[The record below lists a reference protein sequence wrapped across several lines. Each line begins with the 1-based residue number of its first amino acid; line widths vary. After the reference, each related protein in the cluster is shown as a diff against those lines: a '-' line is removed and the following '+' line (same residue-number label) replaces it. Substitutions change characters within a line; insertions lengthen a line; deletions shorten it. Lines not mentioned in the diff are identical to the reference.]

1 MAKKLEQT
9 TSLKSWMEADETLRQ
24 IGQLN
29 SRLDKITGDMNLE
42 ITKTQS
48 KYQPEIDKLNADKI
62 GLEQNLKLFV
72 ESCREKDFI
81 EKKSKELNWGI
92 VSFRLSNPA
101 VKTLKGFTWE
111 SVKLLIS
118 KSKKYA
124 EIFLKTK
131 TDIDK
136 NAILASGLTATEL
149 SKLGVEKSQT
159 ENFAY
164 EVFKRN

>member
-9 TSLKSWMEADETLRQ
+9 TTLKDWQEVDETLRN
-24 IGQLN
+24 IGSLN
-29 SRLDKITGDMNLE
+29 SKLDQLTGEMNQRITE
-42 ITKTQS
+42 VQS
-48 KYQPEIDKLNADKI
+48 KFQKTIDEINSEKI
-62 GLEQNLKLFV
+62 GLESNLKLYV
-72 ESCREKDFI
+72 ESRRDEFA

-111 SVKLLIS
+111 SVKLVIA

-124 EIFLKTK
+124 EMFLKIK

-136 NAILASGLTATEL
+136 NAILASGLSSQEL
-149 SKLGVEKSQT
+149 AKLGVERSQT

-164 EVFKRN
+164 ECFIRK

>member
-9 TSLKSWMEADETLRQ
+9 TTLKDWQEVDETLRN
-24 IGQLN
+24 IGILN
-29 SRLDKITGDMNLE
+29 SKLDQLTGEMNQRITE
-42 ITKTQS
+42 VQS
-48 KYQPEIDKLNADKI
+48 KFQKTIDELNSEKI
-62 GLEQNLKLFV
+62 GLESNLKLYV
-72 ESCREKDFI
+72 ESRRDEFS

-111 SVKLLIS
+111 SVKLVIA
-118 KSKKYA
+118 KSKKYT
-124 EIFLKTK
+124 EMFLKIK

-136 NAILASGLTATEL
+136 NAILASGLSSQEL
-149 SKLGVEKSQT
+149 AKLGVERSQT

-164 EVFKRN
+164 ECFNRK